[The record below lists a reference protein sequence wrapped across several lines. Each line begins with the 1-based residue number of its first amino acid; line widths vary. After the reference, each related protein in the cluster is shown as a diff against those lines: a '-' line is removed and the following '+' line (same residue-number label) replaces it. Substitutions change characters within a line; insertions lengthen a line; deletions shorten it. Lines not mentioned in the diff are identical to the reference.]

1 MVDAEENAMDIEA
14 PDTPLFA
21 TRLSKISL
29 RDVVMLGAL
38 LFTMA
43 NYQFN
48 VKAQV
53 DSVTKELA
61 LMPHWVQGLSGVLAF
76 VIPIYKLAK
85 KMLADQATEAG
96 A

>member
-1 MVDAEENAMDIEA
+1 MFKAALQRVFLNRKKEA
-14 PDTPLFA
+14 HILA
-21 TRLSKISL
+21 
-29 RDVVMLGAL
+29 VVAGAIGTTWASSQA
-38 LFTMA
+38 FRGA
-43 NYQFN
+43 
-48 VKAQV
+48 
-53 DSVTKELA
+53 VTKELA